1 MTPPA
6 NARHAIAHACGVL
19 TRANLLYDCFNS
31 PPSGWLMPLSS
42 LTLCACCSAPA
53 GCRRQWAPTRWPSG
67 RSAASSTFRPPPRP
81 PPPTRSGG
89 EPTCSTTH
97 TLSTSTSPALGRHT
111 GRQSCRPKP
120 LCLCVLALPTLSRAA
135 HRWLESLSLSLNSS
149 SSATPSHVS
158 AFLHA
163 PTDAKA
169 TMLLAAPIEV
179 KASLLAAL
187 VLLVALS
194 FACFRRR
201 TVDSPR
207 LPLRA
212 SMTSRLK

>member
-1 MTPPA
+1 MLPQAVGPDKVAIGSIGGVIYLSPA
-6 NARHAIAHACGVL
+6 SPTSTTDKIRWGANMQHRYTLSASTNPALGHHTGRSHADLNPSACGVL
-19 TRANLLYDCFNS
+19 A
-31 PPSGWLMPLSS
+31 
-42 LTLCACCSAPA
+42 
-53 GCRRQWAPTRWPSG
+53 
-67 RSAASSTFRPPPRP
+67 
-81 PPPTRSGG
+81 
-89 EPTCSTTH
+89 
-97 TLSTSTSPALGRHT
+97 
-111 GRQSCRPKP
+111 
-120 LCLCVLALPTLSRAA
+120 LSRAA

-149 SSATPSHVS
+149 SSSATPSHVS

-163 PTDAKA
+163 PTDTKA